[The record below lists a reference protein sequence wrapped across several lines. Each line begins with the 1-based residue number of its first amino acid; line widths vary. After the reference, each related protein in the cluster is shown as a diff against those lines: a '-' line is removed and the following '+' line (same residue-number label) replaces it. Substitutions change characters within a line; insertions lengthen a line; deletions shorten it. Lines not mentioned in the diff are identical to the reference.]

1 MRALRFTLFF
11 AVALGA
17 NLALAGAAGLPA
29 RLEPP
34 APFPQILAEAPTVTF
49 VAPGVWEGNYAIE
62 TVDGPIAVHV
72 VEANLSRSGVR
83 VQSLLSHDML
93 TSKGETI
100 DSMARRAGAV
110 AGINGDYFDIDST
123 DQPLNVLVRN
133 GTLLRTPGK
142 RYAVTIGSGGVRY
155 APLSFI
161 GSVTIGT
168 QPPLAL
174 AAVNQVPPPGG
185 GIALITPE
193 FGNVAPVANLTLV
206 ALQPL
211 DGTPPFS
218 RYRAVAVADNS
229 KSSPPGYYLAIGLNA
244 YGNAGVPNPGEVIVA
259 SGDLAPI
266 PLAQIAAAIGGGPM
280 ILHDGVWFDDP
291 HGTAGAPTQ
300 TLIPAS
306 AVASSPDGRIF
317 LIEVDGRQSTLSIGV
332 TRTQLVAIMQALGAT
347 EGMALDGGGS
357 STLVSREPGDAD
369 ATLRNSPS
377 DGSARPVAD
386 GIFIFSDTPQGPP
399 ARVFVTP
406 DTVRVVAGA
415 HVPLRVAVTDAGG
428 HPRPIS
434 GLRIAVAPANLGTI
448 ANGTFT
454 AARDGVGSLHVTADG
469 LVAQTPIAI
478 VDQPDRLRVIAR
490 DRNLMPGDRTQLY
503 VVGTDVKGYPI
514 AVEGSVTWSTSSG
527 RIASDGSFVAG
538 ARDADIVARVGN
550 NSATTRITV
559 GVHEV
564 PAPMPTTISFSSTPK
579 GGPGS
584 AASASTPDCPSCFTL
599 AYDFSSGERAAFASV
614 SLALPSNALGIAVD
628 VDGDGHGAALRL
640 SGLNTINERVYV
652 PVTILNFTGWR
663 HIVVKFPAEL
673 ALPKRLDS
681 FYVLGTARHG
691 AGAAGSI
698 VLRNV
703 HVLLP
708 GSVPAPR

>member
-1 MRALRFTLFF
+1 MRALRLLLFF
-11 AVALGA
+11 AAALGA

-34 APFPQILAEAPTVTF
+34 APFPQILAEAPAVTF
-49 VAPGVWEGNYAIE
+49 VAPGVYEGDYAID
-62 TVDGPIAVHV
+62 TVDGPIAVHI
-72 VEANLSRSGVR
+72 VEADVTRSDVR

-123 DQPLNVLVRN
+123 DQPLNVLVRD
-133 GTLLRTPGK
+133 GVLLRTPGA
-142 RYAVTIGSGGVRY
+142 RYAITIGSAGIRY
-155 APLSFI
+155 ASLSFA

-185 GIALITPE
+185 GVALITPE
-193 FGNVAPVANLTLV
+193 FGSVAPVPNLTLV

-218 RYRAVAVADNS
+218 RYRAASIADNS
-229 KSSPPGYYLAIGLNA
+229 KPSPPGYYLAIGLNA
-244 YGNAGVPNPGEVIVA
+244 YGDAGVPNPGDVIVA
-259 SGDLAPI
+259 SGDLSPI
-266 PLAQIAAAIGGGPM
+266 PLAQIAAAVGGGPM

-306 AVASSPDGRIF
+306 AVASSPDGRLF

-332 TRTQLVAIMQALGAT
+332 TRTQLVAIMKTLGAT

-386 GIFIFSDTPQGPP
+386 GIFIFSDALQGPP
-399 ARVFVTP
+399 ARIFVTP
-406 DTVRVVAGA
+406 GTVRVVAGA

-428 HPRPIS
+428 HPRPVS
-434 GLRIAVAPANLGTI
+434 GLRITVTPAGLGTV
-448 ANGTFT
+448 ANGTFR
-454 AARDGVGSLHVTADG
+454 AARDGIGTLHVSADG
-469 LVAQTPIAI
+469 LVATTAIAI
-478 VDQPDRLRVIAR
+478 VNHPDRLHVIAR

-503 VVGTDVKGYPI
+503 VVGTDAKGYPI
-514 AVEGSVTWSTSSG
+514 AVDGSVTWSTNTG
-527 RIASDGSFVAG
+527 RIARDGSFVAG
-538 ARDADIVARVGN
+538 ARDADIVARVGK

-564 PAPMPTTISFSSTPK
+564 PATQPATISFSSTPK
-579 GGPGS
+579 GGPGGAVS
-584 AASASTPDCPSCFTL
+584 AATPDCPSCFTL
-599 AYDFSSGERAAFASV
+599 AYDFSGGERAAFASL
-614 SLALPSNALGIAVD
+614 SLALPANALGIAVD
-628 VDGDGHGAALRL
+628 VDGDGRGAALRL
-640 SGLNTINERVYV
+640 TGLNTINERVYV

-673 ALPKRLDS
+673 ALPKRLES
-681 FYVLGTARHG
+681 FYILGTASHG
-691 AGAAGSI
+691 AGAEGSI

-708 GSVPAPR
+708 GSPAPR